1 MKANRLIRAAALS
14 LTCSL
19 LLAAAYTGSRERI
32 ADNQRHHREAVLR
45 EMLGSLGQVVLQPV
59 KGGFVAYSL
68 VPESLVSG
76 SLASE
81 PLSSE
86 PLSSEPLSAE
96 PLPAEGLPT
105 EGHERLA
112 MIRRVRAAGGYNG
125 PIDLWLATTPDLR
138 VIAVSVIDHDETPG
152 LGDAIESPDWLAQ
165 FTGHYITTSTKTAST
180 KTASAKNE
188 GTADQASWRL
198 TQAGGDFDGITGATI
213 TARAVVRAIGSVN
226 DSVDGN
232 VDGSADAESLGKQT
246 P

>member
-19 LLAAAYTGSRERI
+19 LLAATYTGSRERI

-45 EMLGSLGQVVLQPV
+45 EMLGSLGQVALQPV

-68 VPESLVSG
+68 VSEPLVSG
-76 SLASE
+76 S
-81 PLSSE
+81 
-86 PLSSEPLSAE
+86 LSAE

-165 FTGHYITTSTKTAST
+165 FTGHYITTSTKTASV
-180 KTASAKNE
+180 KNE

-213 TARAVVRAIGSVN
+213 TARAVVRAIGSV
-226 DSVDGN
+226 
-232 VDGSADAESLGKQT
+232 DGSADAESLGKQA